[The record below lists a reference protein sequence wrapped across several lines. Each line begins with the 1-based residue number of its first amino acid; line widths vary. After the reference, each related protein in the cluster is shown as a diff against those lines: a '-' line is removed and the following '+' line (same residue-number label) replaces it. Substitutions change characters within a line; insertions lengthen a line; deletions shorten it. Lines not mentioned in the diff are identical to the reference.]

1 MYNDVSAHSS
11 IVDMFQPPRGPQTRY
26 VYVYENKKKKK
37 NDVKTWHPLDVVRKV
52 GTVETQ
58 THYSDTCTCTCRV
71 YMVQE
76 LGEPY
81 LLQYLGGMYLRKEGM

>member
-1 MYNDVSAHSS
+1 MSVGLFLNRRYVST
-11 IVDMFQPPRGPQTRY
+11 PPRSAD
-26 VYVYENKKKKK
+26 EICMCMKIKEKK

-71 YMVQE
+71 DMVQE

>member
-1 MYNDVSAHSS
+1 MTMSVGSFLNRRYVST
-11 IVDMFQPPRGPQTRY
+11 PPRSADEIC
-26 VYVYENKKKKK
+26 VYENKGKKK

-71 YMVQE
+71 DMVQE

>member
-1 MYNDVSAHSS
+1 MMCRLIPQSS
-11 IVDMFQPPRGPQTRY
+11 ICFNRPAVRGRDM
-26 VYVYENKKKKK
+26 YVYENKRKKT
-37 NDVKTWHPLDVVRKV
+37 DVKTWHRLDVVRKV

-81 LLQYLGGMYLRKEGM
+81 LLPTCT

>member
-1 MYNDVSAHSS
+1 M
-11 IVDMFQPPRGPQTRY
+11 Y
-26 VYVYENKKKKK
+26 VYVHENDE

-81 LLQYLGGMYLRKEGM
+81 LLPPTSYLRKEDM

>member
-1 MYNDVSAHSS
+1 MCRLIPQSS
-11 IVDMFQPPRGPQTRY
+11 ICFNPPAVRGRDMYIGKN
-26 VYVYENKKKKK
+26 ENDE

>member
-1 MYNDVSAHSS
+1 MMCRLIPQSS
-11 IVDMFQPPRGPQTRY
+11 ICFNRPAVRGRDMCMY
-26 VYVYENKKKKK
+26 MKNKRKK

-71 YMVQE
+71 DMVQE

>member
-1 MYNDVSAHSS
+1 MC
-11 IVDMFQPPRGPQTRY
+11 T
-26 VYVYENKKKKK
+26 VYVYENDE

-81 LLQYLGGMYLRKEGM
+81 LLPPTYMYLRKEGM